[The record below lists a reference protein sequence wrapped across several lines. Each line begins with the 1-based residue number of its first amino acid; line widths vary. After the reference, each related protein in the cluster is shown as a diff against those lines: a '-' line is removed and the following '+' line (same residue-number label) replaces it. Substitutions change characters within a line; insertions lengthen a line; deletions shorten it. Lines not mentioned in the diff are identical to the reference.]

1 MAFIKVDFPAP
12 LGPNI
17 PTKAPAGR
25 LRSTFQRTGF
35 WWYLAFRSC
44 TAPPGPCTCS
54 IILLQVFYNTFNIGT
69 DHVNVSAG
77 FSPSLSQAIRVK
89 GASKPDSV
97 ASLPTAFDYSSQG
110 FRGDGLL
117 YKNRLNVFFN
127 NIVDQFG
134 NISEAWL
141 TQGGQALQTPY
152 LNAIRSAEIGKGIM
166 SSDQHLSL
174 GRYCFDRFSGVP
186 V

>member
-1 MAFIKVDFPAP
+1 
-12 LGPNI
+12 
-17 PTKAPAGR
+17 
-25 LRSTFQRTGF
+25 
-35 WWYLAFRSC
+35 
-44 TAPPGPCTCS
+44 
-54 IILLQVFYNTFNIGT
+54 VFYNTFNIGT

-77 FSPSLSQAIRVK
+77 FSRSLSEAIRAE
-89 GASKPDSV
+89 GARKPDSV
-97 ASLPTAFDYSSQG
+97 AWLPTATDYSSQG
-110 FRGDGLL
+110 FRGDGGLC
-117 YKNRLNVFFN
+117 KDRLNVFVSN
-127 NIVDQFG
+127 VVDDFV
-134 NISEAWL
+134 NISEDWL